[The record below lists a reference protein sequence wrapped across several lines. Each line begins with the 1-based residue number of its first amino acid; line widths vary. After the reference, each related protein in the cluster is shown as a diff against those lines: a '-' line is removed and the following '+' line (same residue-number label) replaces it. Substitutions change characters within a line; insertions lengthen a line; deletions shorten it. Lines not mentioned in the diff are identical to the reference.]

1 MTHEYILAK
10 HEGMGTIPLAAHLQE
25 VAAAAVVI
33 ARNGGLNESLAHKGA
48 ILHDIGKVSPLFQAQ
63 LKNGYV
69 RPPHFIFR
77 HEIASLFFLSL
88 LKEEERP
95 EILEMIIAHHKST
108 LNDVNHKGLLDLDDN
123 LRDCFKTHICGF
135 QDWRIPALEILEITM
150 TMQLI
155 IVGQ

>member
-1 MTHEYILAK
+1 MTHEHILAK
-10 HEGMGTIPLAAHLQE
+10 HEGMGAIPLAAHLQE
-25 VAAAAVVI
+25 VAAAAVII
-33 ARNGGLNESLAHKGA
+33 ARNGGLNESLARKGA

-95 EILEMIIAHHKST
+95 EIL
-108 LNDVNHKGLLDLDDN
+108 
-123 LRDCFKTHICGF
+123 
-135 QDWRIPALEILEITM
+135 
-150 TMQLI
+150 
-155 IVGQ
+155 